1 MQFIF
6 TYHRLF
12 VCARDIVNPLDQL
25 SQPLIHFR
33 MNIHVPGDPATLLSG
48 DAVGKRGLLV
58 TGFVTT
64 L

>member
-1 MQFIF
+1 MAKIQCKGNCTLKCYWKECKITQTFWKTF
-6 TYHRLF
+6 W
-12 VCARDIVNPLDQL
+12 QL
-25 SQPLIHFR
+25 
-33 MNIHVPGDPATLLSG
+33 NIHVPGDPATLLSG